1 MGIADSNGKPIA
13 IHIESATPH
22 ESKLV
27 VKTLENS
34 LVSELPTDLIGD
46 KAYDSDKL
54 DKLLKEQFGINLIA
68 PNRKKRKKT
77 QDGRALRK
85 YRKRWK
91 VERMFAWFHNFRHIR
106 VRDDY
111 YAENYLSMIY
121 VAISI
126 IFLRMIVR

>member
-1 MGIADSNGKPIA
+1 MAMADQNGRPLAVCIA
-13 IHIESATPH
+13 SATPH

-27 VKTLENS
+27 EKTLENR
-34 LVSELPTDLIGD
+34 LISELPKDLIGD

-54 DKLLKEQFGINLIA
+54 DEELLEKFGINLIA

-77 QDGRALRK
+77 QDGRSLRK

-111 YAENYLSMIY
+111 YSENYLAMIY

-126 IFLRMIVR
+126 IVDP